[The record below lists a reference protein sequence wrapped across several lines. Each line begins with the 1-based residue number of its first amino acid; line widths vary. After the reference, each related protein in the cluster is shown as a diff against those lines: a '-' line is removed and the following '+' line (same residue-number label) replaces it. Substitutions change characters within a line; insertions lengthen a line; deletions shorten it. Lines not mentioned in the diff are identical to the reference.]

1 MSGKE
6 YKFLGNTMENISI
19 KYGIFLVMWAAIV
32 SIITQSESITSWIP
46 AIIGFP
52 IFFFGWL
59 SRINP
64 AKKKLFMHF
73 SVSFGFLAFIGG
85 LDFIRGIGSEV
96 GPFANPYAGSSKLIL
111 LISGGLFSFLCVKSF
126 RFARLNKN

>member
-19 KYGIFLVMWAAIV
+19 KYGIFLVVWAAIA

-73 SVSFGFLAFIGG
+73 SVSFGFLAFIACAGAAAAFLG
-85 LDFIRGIGSEV
+85 FLSAFIAFIDFAMMHETRGQRTTD
-96 GPFANPYAGSSKLIL
+96 
-111 LISGGLFSFLCVKSF
+111 KSNVL
-126 RFARLNKN
+126 RNIKSNVMA